1 MDQSKKSRGSEQLFE
16 MSNEDDD
23 AQSLSRAIGGARA
36 SYELKWW
43 WKYGTP
49 AIDRIKGGVHVK
61 PEHIGETL
69 KQFLDLN
76 TREVQVGIE
85 VFPLGIVNPDLFQ
98 VNLELRRAGRRG

>member
-1 MDQSKKSRGSEQLFE
+1 MDQSKGSRGSEQLFE
-16 MSNEDDD
+16 MSGDDD
-23 AQSLSRAIGGARA
+23 GTESLSRAIGVARG

-49 AIDRIKGGVHVK
+49 AIDRIRGGMHVK

-76 TREVQVGIE
+76 TREVQVGAE
-85 VFPLGIVNPDLFQ
+85 VFPLGIVNPDMFQ
-98 VNLELRRAGRRG
+98 VHLELRRTGRGG